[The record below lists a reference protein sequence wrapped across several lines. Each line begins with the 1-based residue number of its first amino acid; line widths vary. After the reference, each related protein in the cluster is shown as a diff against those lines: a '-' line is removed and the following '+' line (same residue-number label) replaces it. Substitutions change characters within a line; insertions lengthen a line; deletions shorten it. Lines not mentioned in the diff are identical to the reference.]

1 MSDCFFES
9 RTHTR
14 GSRHQRNSSSC
25 AARWTY
31 SIAAIDDR
39 LSLACD
45 NEHNL
50 VALRY
55 NDDAETDAGKADLD
69 RVAQFNVGDCIN
81 RIRAGG
87 LIMQLPDAEFAACKS
102 FVLGSVL
109 GMISLLVLLPKH
121 RFDQLLSLQTAMQSH
136 IKVCAPM
143 SSSTST
149 CAVCVLFRALFWRS
163 RSQASSQ
170 VSGECMF
177 ECTRRGR
184 APGVETQVPSARTQ
198 AQKRT
203 AGVHH
208 CQTQLMLRCRA
219 WAGCCTKTSAR
230 TARSGPRR
238 RRST

>member
-1 MSDCFFES
+1 M
-9 RTHTR
+9 
-14 GSRHQRNSSSC
+14 C

-55 NDDAETDAGKADLD
+55 NDDAETDASKADLD

-136 IKVCAPM
+136 IKVCAPVSM
-143 SSSTST
+143 CTSA
-149 CAVCVLFRALFWRS
+149 CAVCVFFTVLLWQP
-163 RSQASSQ
+163 RSQASSH
-170 VSGECMF
+170 VCGDRMF
-177 ECTRRGR
+177 ERMRRGTAPVVEPQVLSARAQAQERTAGLHHRHTPWRGGAGRGR
-184 APGVETQVPSARTQ
+184 AAARGLPRAPHGAVQ
-198 AQKRT
+198 GGGAQ
-203 AGVHH
+203 HD
-208 CQTQLMLRCRA
+208 
-219 WAGCCTKTSAR
+219 
-230 TARSGPRR
+230 
-238 RRST
+238 